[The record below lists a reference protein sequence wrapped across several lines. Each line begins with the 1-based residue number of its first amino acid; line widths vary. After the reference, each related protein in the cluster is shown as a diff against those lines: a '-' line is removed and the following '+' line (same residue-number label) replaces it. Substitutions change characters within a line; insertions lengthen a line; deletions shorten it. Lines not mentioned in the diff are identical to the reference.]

1 MKLITNFTLF
11 VVLIVL
17 LFVSCNTDFIGSVQN
32 FRFQIPFYFYV
43 NYYDKSIPDTSRIF
57 ANLNEYEE
65 FTKNKSRLEQ
75 AEIVQFNYWID
86 SLVFGNNQPFDPN
99 KDTLIIE
106 NVKFLLVFAKPK
118 ANVVN
123 PRDTNDF
130 EPDTSLPTF
139 LLGEFNQVDVS
150 DFYRKPHHIYVIS
163 TEISQVLTEVVRNRP
178 YFYLISE
185 YGKVIGQTS
194 PKKYFSLIFVRFD
207 VVIRFTLS
215 I

>member
-1 MKLITNFTLF
+1 MRNNQHFFICILTC
-11 VVLIVL
+11 L
-17 LFVSCNTDFIGSVQN
+17 LLLSCSTDFLGSLEN

-57 ANLNEYEE
+57 VNLNEYEE
-65 FTKNKSRLEQ
+65 FTKNKSKLEK

-86 SLVFGNNQPFDPN
+86 SLNYGNNQPFN
-99 KDTLIIE
+99 IKRDTLIIE
-106 NVKFLLVFAKPK
+106 HVRFYLVFAKPK
-118 ANVVN
+118 SGVAN

-130 EPDTSLPTF
+130 EPDTNLPTF
-139 LLGEFNQVDVS
+139 LLGEFNDVNVS

-163 TEISQVLTEVVRNRP
+163 SEISQVLTEVVRNQP

-185 YGKVIGQTS
+185 YGKVRGQTT
-194 PKKYFSLIFVRFD
+194 PKKFFSLIFVRFD
-207 VVIRFTLS
+207 VVIRFTIS